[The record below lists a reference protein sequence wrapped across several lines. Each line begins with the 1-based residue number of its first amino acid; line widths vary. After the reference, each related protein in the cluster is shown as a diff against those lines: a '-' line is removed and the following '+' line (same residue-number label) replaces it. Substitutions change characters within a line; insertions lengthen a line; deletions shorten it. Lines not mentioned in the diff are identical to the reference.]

1 MRHGTCSQN
10 ILKFVQEDNIH
21 KKAKGKIKSN
31 RIAKQRI
38 EIASDIGFGTKKA
51 MTMSC
56 TVKERFH

>member
-1 MRHGTCSQN
+1 MRHGTCSQD

-38 EIASDIGFGTKKA
+38 EIASDKGSGKKKA
-51 MTMSC
+51 MTMS
-56 TVKERFH
+56 